1 MRHDITPRLKWQALP
16 WERLDTRIVLSVFVA
31 LLLAGLWAVTLLQL
45 DHARDRAIADAQRD
59 ARSMA
64 RVFDEHAIRTIE
76 GADQAVT
83 YLRGRYNALGD
94 KLDIVTDLQQGLN
107 PGPLYNL
114 FSIVNERGDT
124 VLTSKTFKPINLAD
138 REHFQVH
145 VRGDSGELYISKPVL
160 GRVSKKWSIQL
171 TRRINHPDGSFKGV
185 VVASMDPYYFTRL
198 YDEVDLGKNSSIAL
212 IGTDGVM
219 RARRVGSVNTIGQD
233 VGDSELFA
241 QMRGKTRGS
250 FLQRSPI
257 DGTLRYYAFEKLA
270 HYPLYMLIGLDRD
283 TVLADYASRRE
294 QALLMAAVTSALIV
308 LSWAALVLL
317 IGRLID
323 SRARAIAAS
332 EAKSRFLSNMSHEL
346 RTPLNGILG
355 FSELLLEQLQQQ
367 PGLAGHAHAI
377 RASGRQLLSLVEA
390 TMELSALEG
399 GQLRL
404 KSAPEP
410 LSGVLAQALA
420 PFRQRAADQGIALA
434 WSATADTPSHI
445 VCDRPRL
452 VRLLAILLD
461 NALHFTPAGRIDVRV
476 ARQDGQLRIAVCD
489 TGVGIAQAH
498 QASIFEKFSQADD
511 APSRAHGGAG
521 LGLAIASHLAVLMGG
536 SIMVV
541 SAPGQGAVFSL
552 CLPLTDTGQAAA
564 RFDKLATLSAE

>member
-1 MRHDITPRLKWQALP
+1 MQQHGYRKAMAWQR
-16 WERLDTRIVLSVFVA
+16 WERWDARILLSLFMA
-31 LLLAGLWAVTLLQL
+31 ILLAGLWSITVLQL
-45 DHARDRAIADAQRD
+45 RHACDAAIAGAGRD

-76 GADQAVT
+76 AADQAAT
-83 YLRGRYNALGD
+83 YLRSRYQALGSG
-94 KLDIVTDLQQGLN
+94 LDIVTDLRQGLR

-114 FSIVNERGDT
+114 FTIVDEQGDM
-124 VLTSKTFKPINLAD
+124 VLSSRPFQPTRLAD
-138 REHFQVH
+138 REHIRVH
-145 VRGDSGELYISKPVL
+145 MQRDSGELYISKPVL
-160 GRVSKKWSIQL
+160 GRVSKKWSIQM
-171 TRRINHPDGSFKGV
+171 TRRINHADGRFKGV
-185 VVASMDPYYFTRL
+185 VVVSMDPYYFTRL
-198 YDEVDLGKNSSIAL
+198 YDEVDLGDNSSTEL
-212 IGTDGVM
+212 VGSDGVV
-219 RARRVGSVNTIGQD
+219 RARRVGAVDTIGQD
-233 VGDSELFA
+233 IGGSKVFSLM
-241 QMRGKTRGS
+241 QGKTRGG
-250 FLQRSPI
+250 FTERSPV
-257 DGTLRYYAFEKLA
+257 DGILRFYAFEKLA
-270 HYPLYMLIGLDRD
+270 GYPLYMLVGLDRD
-283 TVLADYASRRE
+283 TVLADYVSRRN
-294 QALLMAAVTSALIV
+294 QALLMAAITSALIV

-317 IGRLID
+317 IGRLVD

-377 RASGRQLLSLVEA
+377 RVSGRQLLSLVEA

-552 CLPLTDTGQAAA
+552 CLPLTDTVQAAA